1 MPRLPVVTNDK
12 MIKYLI
18 KKGFKPH
25 QGGRHVTFHK
35 GNIRTQV
42 PRHGNTE
49 LGKGLL
55 KEILNQAGISIEEF
69 KQDFL
74 R

>member
-1 MPRLPVVTNDK
+1 MAKLPVVTNNM

-18 KKGFKPH
+18 NKGFKPR
-25 QGGRHVTFHK
+25 QGGRHVTFRK

-42 PRHGNTE
+42 PRHGNKE

-69 KQDFL
+69 RKDFL
-74 R
+74 D

>member
-1 MPRLPVVTNDK
+1 MLHSIRATSE
-12 MIKYLI
+12 
-18 KKGFKPH
+18 
-25 QGGRHVTFHK
+25 HK
-35 GNIRTQV
+35 V
-42 PRHGNTE
+42 PRHGNKE